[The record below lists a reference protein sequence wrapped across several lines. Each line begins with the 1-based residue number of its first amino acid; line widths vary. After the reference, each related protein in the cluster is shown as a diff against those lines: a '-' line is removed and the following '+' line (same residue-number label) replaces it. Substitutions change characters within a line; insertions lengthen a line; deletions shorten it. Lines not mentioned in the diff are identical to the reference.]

1 LTSLRASFVIPGD
14 IETLTGGYIY
24 DRRVMEL
31 LPSHGID
38 ISLCSLPSGFPYPD
52 GNDLAQTQ
60 TALARIHPD
69 AIVLIDGLA
78 WGALPPDLA
87 GTLGPGVVALCH
99 HPLGLEAGLTQQQSE
114 SFLANEQQT
123 LALTDHVIVTS
134 ATTRD
139 TLIEQLDVPASKIT
153 VAEPGVDP
161 AQRAKGSD
169 GAPVLLAI
177 GTVIPRKGYD
187 VLIDACAQI
196 ADCDWRLVIAG
207 SLERAPETARAMLA
221 QIDASGLKDRIT
233 LAGEIS
239 SGALENAY
247 DTADLFVMSSHYEG
261 YGMALA
267 EAMVH
272 GLPIVTTTGGAMAS
286 TVPDDAAIKV
296 PPGDADALA
305 KALRHIIADGGTRST
320 LADASW
326 RAGQSLPRWNDTA
339 ATIAAVLKDVTR
351 TRR

>member
-1 LTSLRASFVIPGD
+1 MKASFVIPGD

-24 DRRVMEL
+24 DQRVMEL

-38 ISLCSLPSGFPYPD
+38 IALCPLPGGFPFPD
-52 GNDLAQTQ
+52 ANDLAQTQ

-69 AIVLIDGLA
+69 AILLVDGLA

-87 GTLGPGVVALCH
+87 STVGPGVVALCH
-99 HPLGLEAGLTQQQSE
+99 HPLGLEAGLTPQQSDA
-114 SFLANEQQT
+114 FLANERQT
-123 LALTDHVIVTS
+123 LALADHVIVTS

-139 TLIEQLDVPASKIT
+139 TLIERLDVPASKIT
-153 VAEPGVDP
+153 VAQPGVDP
-161 AQRAKGSD
+161 AQRARGSG

-187 VLIDACAQI
+187 VLIDACARI

-207 SLERAPETARAMLA
+207 SLDRAPETARAMLA
-221 QIDASGLKDRIT
+221 QIEACGLKDRIT
-233 LAGEIS
+233 LTGEIS
-239 SGALENAY
+239 SSALENAY
-247 DTADLFVMSSHYEG
+247 NTADLFVMSSHYEG

-267 EAMVH
+267 EAMAH
-272 GLPIVTTTGGAMAS
+272 GLPIVTTTGGAMAN
-286 TVPDDAAIKV
+286 TVPDDSAIKV

-305 KALRHIIADGGTRST
+305 NALRKVVTDAGTRNT
-320 LADASW
+320 LAEASW

-339 ATIAAVLKDVTR
+339 ATVAAVLNDIAR

>member
-1 LTSLRASFVIPGD
+1 MKAAFVIPGD

-24 DRRVMEL
+24 DRRVLDL
-31 LPSHGID
+31 LPSHGVD
-38 ISLCSLPSGFPYPD
+38 ISLCRLPGGFPFPD
-52 GNDLAQTQ
+52 TDDLAQTQ

-69 AIVLIDGLA
+69 AIMLVDGLA
-78 WGALPPDLA
+78 WGALPPDVA

-99 HPLGLEAGLTQQQSE
+99 HPLGLEAGLTQQHSE
-114 SFLANEQQT
+114 AFLANERQT
-123 LALTDHVIVTS
+123 LALADHVIVTS
-134 ATTRD
+134 GTTRD
-139 TLIEQLDVPASKIT
+139 TLIDLFDLPAGRIT

-161 AQRAKGSD
+161 APRAKGSG

-207 SLERAPETARAMLA
+207 SLERSPETARAMLA
-221 QIDASGLKDRIT
+221 QIEACGLKDRIT

-239 SGALENAY
+239 SDVLENAY
-247 DTADLFVMSSHYEG
+247 GTADVFVMSSHYEG

-267 EAMVH
+267 EALAH
-272 GLPIVTTTGGAMAS
+272 GLPIVTTTGGAMVS
-286 TVPDDAAIKV
+286 TVPDEAAIKV
-296 PPGDADALA
+296 PPGDADVLA
-305 KALRHIIADGGTRST
+305 KALRQVVTDRNTRST
-320 LADASW
+320 LAEAAW

-339 ATIAAVLKDVTR
+339 ATIAAVLQDVAR
-351 TRR
+351 TSR

>member
-1 LTSLRASFVIPGD
+1 MKAAFVIPGD
-14 IETLTGGYIY
+14 IEALTGGYIY
-24 DRRVMEL
+24 DRRVMQL

-38 ISLCSLPSGFPYPD
+38 ISLCRLPAGFPFPD
-52 GNDLAQTQ
+52 ANDLAQTQ

-69 AIVLIDGLA
+69 TILLVDGLA

-87 GTLGPGVVALCH
+87 GSVGPGVVALCH
-99 HPLGLEAGLTQQQSE
+99 HPLGLEAGLTQQQSAA
-114 SFLANEQQT
+114 FLANERQT
-123 LALTDHVIVTS
+123 LAFADHVIVTS
-134 ATTRD
+134 ATTRG
-139 TLIEQLDVPASKIT
+139 TLTEQLGVPSGRIT

-161 AQRAKGSD
+161 AQRARGS
-169 GAPVLLAI
+169 GGTPVLLAI

-207 SLERAPETARAMLA
+207 SLERAPETARTMLA
-221 QIDASGLKDRIT
+221 QIEACGLQGRIT

-239 SGALENAY
+239 SDTLENAY
-247 DTADLFVMSSHYEG
+247 ATADLFVMSSHYEG

-267 EAMVH
+267 EAMAH

-296 PPGDADALA
+296 PPGDADALG
-305 KALRHIIADGGTRST
+305 KALRRVIIDPDTRNN
-320 LADASW
+320 LAEAAW
-326 RAGQSLPRWNDTA
+326 RAGQSLSRWNDTA
-339 ATIAAVLKDVTR
+339 ATIAGVLKDVAR